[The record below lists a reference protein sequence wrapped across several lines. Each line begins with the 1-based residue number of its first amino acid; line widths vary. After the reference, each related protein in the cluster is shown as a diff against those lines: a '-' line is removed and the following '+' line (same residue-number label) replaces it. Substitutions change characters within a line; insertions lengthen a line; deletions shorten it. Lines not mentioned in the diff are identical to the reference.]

1 MSSRPRRGDRL
12 RPIDRPD
19 VTRTAYVKPTQLT
32 FAAHRHTQEALRVFN
47 TMSPATD
54 DCLEL
59 WDDEASGARSLSQD
73 EADALAAI
81 EQRVNDYYKRAA
93 SSLANAFGAYCAY
106 CEVPLLTQVDVE
118 HVVPKSEYPTLAL
131 RWDNFLAACTACNSR
146 KRASPSRSD
155 VDPSLP
161 TRSPTPADYENEIR
175 YNRYCWPD
183 LDDTFDLISYEVEY
197 LDPAGRRT
205 PVTNA
210 DAVARGSRFIDESAE
225 LAEVYADLP
234 ALGLTRVPVR
244 VKLVPDPSD
253 IRASRTLQLCGLD
266 RYARPGKLGDRRSMH
281 RARAWFRAVACW
293 HQEVPDPTH
302 PPSALS
308 EMFTA
313 ATAAAGFYSI
323 WLTVA
328 GAIDRALPSLSVMEM
343 LQVFP
348 GTETAHLP

>member
-1 MSSRPRRGDRL
+1 M
-12 RPIDRPD
+12 
-19 VTRTAYVKPTQLT
+19 TRTAYVEPTQLT
-32 FAAHRHTQEALRVFN
+32 FAAHRHAQEVLRVFN
-47 TMSPATD
+47 TTSPATD

-59 WDDEASGARSLSQD
+59 WDDEVSGARSLSQD

-81 EQRVNDYYKRAA
+81 EQRVNQYYKRAA

-118 HVVPKSEYPTLAL
+118 HAVPKSEYPTLAL
-131 RWDNFLAACTACNSR
+131 SWTNFLAACTACNSR

-155 VDPSLP
+155 LDPSLP
-161 TRSPTPADYENEIR
+161 TSSPTPTDYENEIR

-183 LDDTFDLISYEVEY
+183 LDDTYHLINYEVEY
-197 LDPAGRRT
+197 LDLAGRWR

-210 DAVARGSRFIDESAE
+210 DAVAPGTRFIDESAE

-234 ALGLTRVPVR
+234 ALRLTRVPVR

-281 RARAWFRAVACW
+281 RARVWFRAVASW
-293 HQEVPDPTH
+293 NQEVPDPTQ

-313 ATAAAGFYSI
+313 AAAASGFYSI
-323 WLTVA
+323 WLTV
-328 GAIDRALPSLSVMEM
+328 GGTIDRGLATLFVTEM
-343 LQVFP
+343 QPVFP
-348 GTETAHLP
+348 GTETKHLP